1 MTISESKLKGLTAV
15 CLILAIIPFISLI
28 FHFIFK
34 YKIPDFADQCN
45 NCVAVEI
52 VENDQTAGVYF
63 VPPETS
69 VNQLLKSA
77 GIEEKSK
84 DNVKLKAGM
93 RLVINHALGNNNILI
108 TEIPN
113 AEKISVGLPIDINKA
128 KEEDLIL
135 IKGIGPATAQKIIA
149 LREELRGFKTIKQLM
164 EIKGIKEKK
173 LRQIQMY
180 LYVGKR

>member
-1 MTISESKLKGLTAV
+1 MIISESKLKGLTAV
-15 CLILAIIPFISLI
+15 CLILVIIPFISLI
-28 FHFIFK
+28 SHFIFK
-34 YKIPDFADQCN
+34 YKNPDLTDQCN

-52 VENDQTAGVYF
+52 VEDNQKAGVYF

-84 DNVKLKAGM
+84 DNVKLKDGM
-93 RLVINHALGNNNILI
+93 RLVINPTLGNDNILI

-128 KEEDLIL
+128 KEEDLVL
-135 IKGIGPATAQKIIA
+135 IKGIGPATAQKIVA
-149 LREELRGFKTIKQLM
+149 LREELKVIKDIKQLM

-173 LRQIQMY
+173 LKQIQMY